1 MILDFLGILQDL
13 VMVLLKNLL
22 EIFGFLVALTGTM
35 LGKLGDQLDLK
46 VLKD

>member
-1 MILDFLGILQDL
+1 MILYFLGILQDL

-22 EIFGFLVALTGTM
+22 EIFGFLVVLTGIM
-35 LGKLGDQLDLK
+35 LDKFEDQLDLK